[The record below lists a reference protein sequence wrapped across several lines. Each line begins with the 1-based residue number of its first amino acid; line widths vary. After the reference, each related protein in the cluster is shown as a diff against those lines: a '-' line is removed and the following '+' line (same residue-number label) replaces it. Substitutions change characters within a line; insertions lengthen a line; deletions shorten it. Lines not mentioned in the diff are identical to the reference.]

1 MKEEDKMYLFLNVI
15 LYLVVAFFLVV
26 FFRKAIEV
34 FLLLSHKIS
43 KKYNKGKD
51 KEN

>member
-1 MKEEDKMYLFLNVI
+1 MKEEDIMYLFLNVV
-15 LYLVVAFFLVV
+15 LYLVVAVFLVV

-43 KKYNKGKD
+43 KKYK
-51 KEN
+51 KENDEER

>member
-1 MKEEDKMYLFLNVI
+1 MKEEDRMYLFLNIV
-15 LYLVVAFFLVV
+15 LYLVVAIFLVV

-43 KKYNKGKD
+43 KKIDKEKD